1 MKRAQYSV
9 VYMLI
14 LIAITLIIAIGTF
27 LLSTSFQRTSSKELG
42 NYMLSDVSTQIENG
56 LLDLKTLSEHSYG
69 QNVSLQIKIPERIGD
84 QTYIISGSNQT
95 LRIRTQGTPSLVSE
109 SQVLFWNA
117 DLQGAIF
124 SSLGRV
130 VLLYLPTEN
139 KVVLK

>member
-1 MKRAQYSV
+1 
-9 VYMLI
+9 ML
-14 LIAITLIIAIGTF
+14 G
-27 LLSTSFQRTSSKELG
+27 
-42 NYMLSDVSTQIENG
+42 DVRTQIENG
-56 LLDLKTLSEHSYG
+56 LLDLKSLSEHSYG